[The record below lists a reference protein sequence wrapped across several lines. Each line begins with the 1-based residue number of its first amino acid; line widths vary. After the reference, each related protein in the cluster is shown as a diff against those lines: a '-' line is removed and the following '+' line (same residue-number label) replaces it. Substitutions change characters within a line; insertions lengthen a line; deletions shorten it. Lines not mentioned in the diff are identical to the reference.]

1 MSDLFDIPETL
12 SPRLR
17 WMETH
22 GLTITTDV
30 NKDDGDWFTAV
41 KQNGKVVCE
50 DPSEDRA
57 IVRAA
62 QKLGIKLWNES

>member
-1 MSDLFDIPETL
+1 MQ
-12 SPRLR
+12 
-17 WMETH
+17 TH
-22 GLTITTDV
+22 GLTITIDV
-30 NKDDGDWFTAV
+30 NKYSGDWFTAV
-41 KQNGKVVCE
+41 MQNGKVVCE